1 MSAMHNRLRAL
12 GDRVVGT
19 GQPVY
24 VTGEIG
30 INHNGDLDNAIA
42 LIDVAAESGLTDES
56 ADGALLAAAGVL
68 TILFRYLTDRRPIDR
83 PRLRSDRRRPRPG
96 AEE

>member
-1 MSAMHNRLRAL
+1 MAKATLPTKAWWKSRTVWL
-12 GDRVVGT
+12 GLLELAVG
-19 GQPVY
+19 
-24 VTGEIG
+24 
-30 INHNGDLDNAIA
+30 L
-42 LIDVAAESGLTDES
+42 LDVAAESGLTDDS

-83 PRLRSDRRRPRPG
+83 PRLRSGKRCPRPG